1 MLSRWCI
8 ALLLLLSAVQQAR
21 LIARA
26 PLPAQDA
33 VEFVAVA
40 QQIERDGL
48 PATVREQP
56 VAPLFP
62 LVLALTHRILVATGL
77 FAPDDWA
84 RAAQIAAAWPMAL
97 AVIPIAFT
105 TARLFGRDA
114 AILAG
119 TLFCLLPAVARGGA
133 DGISDGLHLLLAA
146 SSVWAL
152 VVARER
158 FSGNAATL
166 IPWLGAGAL
175 CGAALLCRAEALVIG
190 ATIGAWTL
198 FSLRS
203 RRRCTTSFALGSLV
217 CVVTYAACGAVEPA
231 TIAQRIRGGGTALDT
246 IPLNDTPLNHAVL
259 QSTAEAGLRAADGA
273 PHTFG
278 RKDRSRS
285 MRLHGFFAVACEF
298 VEQGMQA
305 GGYFVG
311 PLALVG
317 AWSLGRRP
325 KHPALALTWSIAL
338 VHLVVS
344 FTFAERQ
351 GYITARHFLL
361 PVAVLLPTAALG
373 TLALGSWISQLR
385 FVPFTS
391 ATASRLATTSLCM
404 ASLAVSS
411 RPLHAT
417 HEAHRRAADW
427 LRSAEADAGA
437 VLDQQ
442 GWTALYTGRPTYRFE
457 AAEAALVDPR
467 LTYVVVERADLE
479 AESRR
484 GESLRAILGDAADA
498 TRSFASASGRPEQ
511 DVLLFHRTPE
521 VARELR
527 SAARSQPDRLTVQ
540 R

>member
-1 MLSRWCI
+1 MFVVMLSRWCT
-8 ALLLLLSAVQQAR
+8 ALLLLLSAIQQAR

-33 VEFVAVA
+33 VEFVSVA
-40 QQIERDGL
+40 QQIQREGV
-48 PATVREQP
+48 PTTAREQP

-62 LVLALTHRILVATGL
+62 LVLALTHQILVAVGL
-77 FAPDDWA
+77 LAPDDWA

-97 AVIPIAFT
+97 AVGPIAFT

-114 AILAG
+114 ALLAG
-119 TLFCLLPAVARGGA
+119 TLFCLLPSVARGGA

-158 FSGNAATL
+158 FSGNATTL
-166 IPWLGAGAL
+166 IPWIGAGTL

-190 ATIGAWTL
+190 ATIGAWAL
-198 FSLRS
+198 FALRS
-203 RRRCTTSFALGSLV
+203 RWRCTSSFALGSLV
-217 CVVTYAACGAVEPA
+217 CVVAYAACGVVEPA

-246 IPLNDTPLNHAVL
+246 IPLNDTARQP
-259 QSTAEAGLRAADGA
+259 TAEAELRAADGA

-311 PLALVG
+311 PLALIG
-317 AWSLGRRP
+317 AWSLHRRP
-325 KHPALALTWSIAL
+325 KHPALALTWSIAAM
-338 VHLVVS
+338 HLMIS
-344 FTFAERQ
+344 FVFAQRQ

-361 PVAVLLPTAALG
+361 PVGVLLPTAALG
-373 TLALGSWISQLR
+373 TLAIGSWISQLR

-391 ATASRLATTSLCM
+391 ATASRVAAASLCIAGLA
-404 ASLAVSS
+404 AST

-479 AESRR
+479 ADSRR
-484 GESLRAILGDAADA
+484 GESLRAVLGDAADA

-521 VARELR
+521 
-527 SAARSQPDRLTVQ
+527 AARALRTAARPQPDRLTVQ